1 MTTSRT
7 PESQTG
13 DGSQPAAGGPPPWVA
28 VVAIGTLVLGA
39 LLIGLQLLGL
49 NVIAPAPSPTI
60 APTGQAA
67 QRTWDQVAA
76 ALQSAQFQVQE
87 PQVPYRPGESPTLV
101 DVPRRLVQ
109 AILPSDPDGG
119 FVVVYELP
127 TNGDADRVGHEF
139 ASYLASGTGAVQY
152 PRDTQFVLQRV
163 GQTLVFY
170 PWSAEANPDPRLPE
184 LAAALQTVGEPVT
197 P

>member
-1 MTTSRT
+1 M
-7 PESQTG
+7 
-13 DGSQPAAGGPPPWVA
+13 
-28 VVAIGTLVLGA
+28 LGA

-60 APTGQAA
+60 APDRAGGPADVGPGRRRAPGAAVPGRRSRSSRTGPARA
-67 QRTWDQVAA
+67 
-76 ALQSAQFQVQE
+76 
-87 PQVPYRPGESPTLV
+87 RPWSTSRGAS
-101 DVPRRLVQ
+101 PRRSS
-109 AILPSDPDGG
+109 PSDPDGG
-119 FVVVYELP
+119 FVVIYELP

-163 GQTLVFY
+163 GQTLVFF

-184 LAAALQTVGEPVT
+184 LAAALQGVGEPVT

>member
-1 MTTSRT
+1 MTTGPT
-7 PESQTG
+7 PTSAPG

-60 APTGQAA
+60 PPTGQAA
-67 QRTWDQVAA
+67 QRTWDQVAT
-76 ALQSAQFQVQE
+76 ALQAAQFQVQE
-87 PQVPYRPGESPTLV
+87 PQVPYRPGESPALV

-109 AILPSDPDGG
+109 AVLPGSPDDG

-127 TNGDADRVGHEF
+127 TNGDADRVGREF

-152 PRDTQFVLQRV
+152 PRDSQFVVRRV
-163 GQTLVFY
+163 GQTLVFFPY
-170 PWSAEANPDPRLPE
+170 SVEASPDARLAE
-184 LAAALQTVGEPVT
+184 LAAALETVGTPVQ

>member
-1 MTTSRT
+1 MTTAPQAPAS
-7 PESQTG
+7 G
-13 DGSQPAAGGPPPWVA
+13 DGDARPAGGPPPWVA

-49 NVIAPAPSPTI
+49 NVIAPAAAPTM

-67 QRTWDQVAA
+67 QRTWNEVAA
-76 ALQSAQFQVQE
+76 ALQAQQFQVQE
-87 PQVPYRPGESPTLV
+87 PQVPYRPGESPALV
-101 DVPRRLVQ
+101 DVPRRLLQ

-127 TNGDADRVGHEF
+127 TNGDADRVGREF

-152 PRDTQFVLQRV
+152 PRDAQFVLRRV
-163 GQTLVFY
+163 GQTLVFF

-184 LAAALQTVGEPVT
+184 LAAALQALGEPVT